1 MIAQATFDSAIIFF
15 VCFQPL
21 VAENYALH
29 QNTGFPPDMA
39 TASVTSFTAL
49 IFVVHFNLLTRMKY
63 ITLLHGVA
71 IMFTAILPY
80 LVYMWISNYV
90 SPDISD
96 VNSAV
101 LQVHRSP
108 TFYLRVA
115 ACIAFSFSLDYAWE
129 CWIVIIRGNP
139 TDYLR
144 GIINQ
149 GKSVEDPV
157 NRAKFDYLCE
167 IEDDKARLKL
177 S

>member
-1 MIAQATFDSAIIFF
+1 M
-15 VCFQPL
+15 
-21 VAENYALH
+21 
-29 QNTGFPPDMA
+29 G

-63 ITLLHGVA
+63 ITLIHGVA

-80 LVYMWISNYV
+80 LVYMWISNYI

-96 VNSAV
+96 VTSAV
-101 LQVHRSP
+101 LQAHRSP

-139 TDYLR
+139 TDFLR
-144 GIINQ
+144 GLINQ
-149 GKSVEDPV
+149 GKSIEDPV
-157 NRAKFDYLCE
+157 NRAKFNYLCE